1 MFPLA
6 PEIEMRTHIT
16 IVALMNI
23 VFGALLAFGGVMLA
37 LGLGLLGITTGDLL
51 GSLLLGTAGVVGGIL
66 MVAFALPQLIGGV
79 GLLARQSWARYVLI
93 VTSAIGLFKFP
104 IGTALSV
111 YALWVLFHDE
121 TKRELLA

>member
-1 MFPLA
+1 
-6 PEIEMRTHIT
+6 MRTHIT

-37 LGLGLLGITTGDLL
+37 LGLGLLGITTGDLV
-51 GSLLLGTAGVVGGIL
+51 GSLVMGTAGVVGGLL

-79 GLLARQSWARYVLI
+79 GLMARKSWARYVLI

-111 YALWVLFHDE
+111 YALWVLFHDG
-121 TKRELLA
+121 TKMELSQ